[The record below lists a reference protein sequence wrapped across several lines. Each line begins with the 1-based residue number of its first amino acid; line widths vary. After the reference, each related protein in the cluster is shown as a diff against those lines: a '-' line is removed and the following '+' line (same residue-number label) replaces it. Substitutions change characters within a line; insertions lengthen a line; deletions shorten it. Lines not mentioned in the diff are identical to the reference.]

1 MCVCVCVCVYSYF
14 FSFYKQMFQHSARG
28 GKKILE
34 QTFSVLFLPFY
45 SLPSTFKR
53 EKSALRV
60 STEL

>member
-1 MCVCVCVCVYSYF
+1 MCVCVCVCILIF
-14 FSFYKQMFQHSARG
+14 FLFISRCFSTQLGG

-45 SLPSTFKR
+45 SLPSSFKL